1 MILLFNKKLTQI
13 FIILLLF
20 IPITLLYSS
29 KQTSYKD
36 FNYNEL
42 LQTAI
47 NNGHINI
54 IIKMDVPD
62 IDRLTAES
70 TKYKTGNS
78 DFFYIQN
85 AINAD
90 IELEKAISFTTDSV
104 LYKLNNK
111 SYEINHTFSTLP
123 YLALNVSKDAI
134 KSLEKAPEVVNIIE
148 DKPIP
153 LPYTIKINAQNE
165 NLKEPKLSDSTK
177 IIGANDAWNM
187 GFTGQGWYIVTIDT
201 GIWRSHEFFTG
212 KNIVEQCYS
221 LENDCP
227 NGNSSMSGKGAA
239 AHYESFY
246 AGYDHGTHVAGIACG
261 NNKKGFYGVAK
272 NANII
277 AIQVFSRFS
286 AADCE
291 GVPCVMSYDSDQLKA
306 LEFVY
311 KKRNNYNIAAVN
323 MSLGGDKYNDQTSC
337 DEDYNLEKKAIDNLN
352 QVGIATIIASG
363 NEHYCDGI
371 CSPACISSAV
381 AVGSTSKNDKESSFS
396 NWDSGLLDLFAPGQ
410 SILSSTGNNNKSYAY
425 WSGTSMATPHVT
437 GSWALLK
444 QCAQDLSFNEALN
457 SLVNEGKPVKTKC
470 STGHSKPRI
479 DIGKSI
485 IKLIKLAPPI
495 NFSIEQ
501 KINYSLLQTEY
512 LNVLTWEANP
522 LNQGKNV
529 VKYNI
534 FYINGSEKSLITEL
548 DPSIFVYWDRKVN
561 KNTEYTY
568 GITSVNDEGD
578 QSFTAFV
585 TYKSE

>member
-1 MILLFNKKLTQI
+1 MILLFNKKLKQI
-13 FIILLLF
+13 LIILFLF
-20 IPITLLYSS
+20 IPVFLLYSS

-36 FNYNEL
+36 FNYNRL

-47 NNGHINI
+47 NKGHINI

-62 IDRLTAES
+62 IEGLTAES
-70 TKYKTGNS
+70 TRYKTGNT
-78 DFFYIQN
+78 DIFYMQN

-111 SYEINHTFSTLP
+111 SYGINHRFSTLP
-123 YLALNVSKDAI
+123 YLALNVSKDAM
-134 KSLEKAPEVVNIIE
+134 KSLESSPEVINIIE

-153 LPYTIKINAQNE
+153 LPYTIKDNAQNG
-165 NLKEPKLSDSTK
+165 NLKEPKLNDSTE
-177 IIGANDAWNM
+177 IIGANDAWYM
-187 GFTGQGWYIVTIDT
+187 GFTGKGWYIVTIDT
-201 GIWRSHEFFTG
+201 GIRSSHEFFTG

-221 LENDCP
+221 LINDCP

-239 AHYESFY
+239 VHYESFY

-286 AADCE
+286 AADCD
-291 GVPCVMSYDSDQLKA
+291 GAPCVMSYDSDQLKA

-311 KKRNNYNIAAVN
+311 KKRNNYKIAAVN
-323 MSLGGDKYNDQTSC
+323 MSLGGDKYSDQASC
-337 DEDYNLEKKAIDNLN
+337 DDDYNLEKKAIENLN

-363 NEHYCDGI
+363 NDYYCDGI
-371 CSPACISSAV
+371 CAPACISSAV
-381 AVGSTSKNDKESSFS
+381 AVGSTSKNDKESNFS
-396 NWDSGLLDLFAPGQ
+396 NWYFGLLDLFATGQ

-444 QCAQDLSFNEALN
+444 QCAPYLSFNEALN

-470 STGHSKPRI
+470 GTGHSKSRI
-479 DIGKSI
+479 NIGKSI
-485 IKLIKLAPPI
+485 IKLIKIAPPI
-495 NFSIEQ
+495 NFSVEQ
-501 KINYSLLQTEY
+501 KINYSLLQTEH
-512 LNVLTWEANP
+512 LNILTWESNP
-522 LNQGKNV
+522 LNQGKKIE
-529 VKYNI
+529 KYKI
-534 FYINGSEKSLITEL
+534 YYIDGSEKSLITEL

-561 KNTEYTY
+561 KDTEYTY
-568 GITSVNDEGD
+568 GITSINDEGD
-578 QSFTAFV
+578 ESFTAFV
-585 TYKSE
+585 TYRPE